1 MTQAVQVLN
10 RHGTDLVGEGRGS
23 DSECLA
29 GFECFLNIV
38 RALGMGSCISEV
50 GDGAGGSQSLL
61 TYSQELNVDGGKRRR
76 LKGSSTMDYKVPG
89 RMFLNGS
96 SEIASMYCKQGK
108 KGINQD
114 AMLVWENFC
123 SKEGT
128 VFCGV
133 FDGHGPYG
141 HRVAKKVRDSFPLK
155 LSAQWDLHRKNQDGF
170 NDQNGAATSHNSEEQ
185 IKLIDENCNH
195 ELDGTDTI
203 LALRESFLKASKIM
217 DKELKMHRDI
227 DCFCSGTTAVTLIKQ
242 GLDLVVGN
250 VGDSRA
256 VLGTRDHE
264 DSLIAVQLTV
274 DLKPNLPSISLSHI
288 LTPSESFCV
297 CALLNEL
304 AEVN

>member
-1 MTQAVQVLN
+1 MLLSLRYPSFNLT
-10 RHGTDLVGEGRGS
+10 LVS
-23 DSECLA
+23 YLLKTKA
-29 GFECFLNIV
+29 IL
-38 RALGMGSCISEV
+38 CI
-50 GDGAGGSQSLL
+50 Q
-61 TYSQELNVDGGKRRR
+61 
-76 LKGSSTMDYKVPG
+76 
-89 RMFLNGS
+89 
-96 SEIASMYCKQGK
+96 
-108 KGINQD
+108 
-114 AMLVWENFC
+114 NFC

-242 GLDLVVGN
+242 VRTIN
-250 VGDSRA
+250 NIN
-256 VLGTRDHE
+256 T
-264 DSLIAVQLTV
+264 
-274 DLKPNLPSISLSHI
+274 
-288 LTPSESFCV
+288 
-297 CALLNEL
+297 
-304 AEVN
+304 